1 MGAGQNLIVKPYVKI
16 TYKDPCGVADAG
28 AMQNLYIIYPN
39 NPAKT
44 TNAITAGINQAR
56 SVGLSRNSPDGS
68 PITVTVV
75 LSVVLVTTV
84 VVTRSIMT
92 TLTVAISDKPPTSV
106 AVKVCTNW
114 VPIA

>member
-1 MGAGQNLIVKPYVKI
+1 MSTLFIGITFIKYSQNQKVRYMGAGQNLIVKPHVKI

-56 SVGLSRNSPDGS
+56 
-68 PITVTVV
+68 
-75 LSVVLVTTV
+75 
-84 VVTRSIMT
+84 
-92 TLTVAISDKPPTSV
+92 
-106 AVKVCTNW
+106 
-114 VPIA
+114 